1 MEICRSKTGTFVL
14 TFIFLQTTIPMIV
27 TLLHIMSMTMKRTM
41 TITTNQWPR
50 ITIRENKIEISIGIH
65 TYICIKKNRENYYVI
80 SNIFLFYFYSS
91 NNQGNRGGQSPSI
104 NTNNKNSNSISEK
117 STGLWNNWQTRGKHS
132 ELKNKGGRGFSLH
145 IPLNWGRTPF
155 KIKTIKFF

>member
-1 MEICRSKTGTFVL
+1 MTKDYNSRKQDRNFYRYIHIYVL
-14 TFIFLQTTIPMIV
+14 
-27 TLLHIMSMTMKRTM
+27 K
-41 TITTNQWPR
+41 
-50 ITIRENKIEISIGIH
+50 KI
-65 TYICIKKNRENYYVI
+65 RENYYVI

-132 ELKNKGGRGFSLH
+132 ELKNKGGEDFLFTYLWPEVALH
-145 IPLNWGRTPF
+145 L
-155 KIKTIKFF
+155 K